1 MTRWNF
7 AFGFTKVIG
16 CPQRTV
22 RGAYMKKQILVED
35 RPPLEGEALVLLVLP
50 LAIAVLA
57 GVTVT
62 MLIW

>member
-1 MTRWNF
+1 
-7 AFGFTKVIG
+7 
-16 CPQRTV
+16 
-22 RGAYMKKQILVED
+22 MKKQILVED
-35 RPPLEGEALVLLVLP
+35 RPPLEGEALTLLVLP

>member
-1 MTRWNF
+1 
-7 AFGFTKVIG
+7 
-16 CPQRTV
+16 
-22 RGAYMKKQILVED
+22 MKKQILVED
-35 RPPLEGEALVLLVLP
+35 RPPLEGEALVLFVLP